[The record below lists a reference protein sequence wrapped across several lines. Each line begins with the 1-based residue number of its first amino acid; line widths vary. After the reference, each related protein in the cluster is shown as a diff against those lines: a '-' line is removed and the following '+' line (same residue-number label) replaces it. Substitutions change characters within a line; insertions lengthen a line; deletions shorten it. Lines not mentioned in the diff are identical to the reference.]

1 MPVNQSYPDL
11 DLVDEQWVNVVA
23 AVPALAGKEVTVQA
37 LGDPV
42 RVAYTASAVAP
53 IVPDQG
59 HLLLERDHITA
70 QAANVWVRGVGP
82 GASSVAVSGTD
93 PA

>member
-1 MPVNQSYPDL
+1 MPLNQSHPDI
-11 DLVDEQWVNVVA
+11 DLVDENWVNIIA

-42 RVAYTASAVAP
+42 RVAYTTSAVAP
-53 IVPDQG
+53 AGQDQG
-59 HLLLERDHITA
+59 HLLMERDHITA
-70 QAANVWVRGVGP
+70 QAANVWVRGIGVGQTSI
-82 GASSVAVSGTD
+82 AISGTD